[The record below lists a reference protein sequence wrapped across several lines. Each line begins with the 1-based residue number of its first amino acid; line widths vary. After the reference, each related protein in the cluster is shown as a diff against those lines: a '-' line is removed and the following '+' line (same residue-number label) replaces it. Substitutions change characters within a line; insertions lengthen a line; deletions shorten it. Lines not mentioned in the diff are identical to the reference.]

1 MDTNSKDWWQSR
13 TIWMGIL
20 TSISGLLHAF
30 HILPKIIDQ
39 SLISD
44 VVTLGLGIATIIFR
58 IKAVKEIKVP
68 AIITPPATK

>member
-1 MDTNSKDWWQSR
+1 MDTTSKDWWQSR

-20 TSISGLLHAF
+20 TSLSGLLHAF
-30 HILPKIIDQ
+30 HILPKVVDE

-44 VVTLGLGIATIIFR
+44 AVTLGLGIATVIFR

-68 AIITPPATK
+68 AIVPPAA